1 MSFRWVP
8 KSGILNI
15 LNGVMAVILRYFI
28 ECGSFRGPLRKA
40 VEEGTPIVSIA
51 ILILNHF
58 VTGDFGFRSNFW

>member
-1 MSFRWVP
+1 
-8 KSGILNI
+8 
-15 LNGVMAVILRYFI
+15 MAVILRYFI